1 MQMIS
6 IIFSAELTSKASGR
20 QNKPEG
26 KDSVQN
32 TEALSR
38 RDSSGNGIKPDSWML
53 HAMVL
58 KFNPCATM
66 KLNNFF
72 GMFLGCFLAYQM

>member
-6 IIFSAELTSKASGR
+6 IIFSAELTSKVSGR

-38 RDSSGNGIKPDSWML
+38 RDSSGNGIEPDSWML
-53 HAMVL
+53 HEMGSHLIYVQRR
-58 KFNPCATM
+58 NSRI
-66 KLNNFF
+66 NSVHS
-72 GMFLGCFLAYQM
+72 